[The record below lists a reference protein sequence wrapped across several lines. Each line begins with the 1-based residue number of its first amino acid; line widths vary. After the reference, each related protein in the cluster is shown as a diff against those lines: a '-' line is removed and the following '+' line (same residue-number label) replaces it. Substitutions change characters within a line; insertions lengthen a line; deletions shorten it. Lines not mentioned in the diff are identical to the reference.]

1 MRSGRVSDKR
11 EMTHNDHIGKELG
24 EASRVQETIDSL
36 QNIPGSE
43 TLEAVNVVDSTVE
56 DVLDLI
62 EDGIQNF
69 HGTLDGIEV
78 G

>member
-1 MRSGRVSDKR
+1 MKLGRVSDKR

-24 EASRVQETIDSL
+24 EASRVQETIDTL

-43 TLEAVNVVDSTVE
+43 ALEAVNVVDGAVE
-56 DVLDLI
+56 DILDLS